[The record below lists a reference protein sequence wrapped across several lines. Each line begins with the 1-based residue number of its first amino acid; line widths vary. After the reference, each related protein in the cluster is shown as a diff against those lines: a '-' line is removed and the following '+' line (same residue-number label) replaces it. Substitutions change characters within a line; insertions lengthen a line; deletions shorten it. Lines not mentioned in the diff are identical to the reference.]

1 MKNRGEESERKKVF
15 IKKQNYVARKKNNN
29 YSMYATPYRK
39 NKDD

>member
-15 IKKQNYVARKKNNN
+15 KKQKYVARRKNNS